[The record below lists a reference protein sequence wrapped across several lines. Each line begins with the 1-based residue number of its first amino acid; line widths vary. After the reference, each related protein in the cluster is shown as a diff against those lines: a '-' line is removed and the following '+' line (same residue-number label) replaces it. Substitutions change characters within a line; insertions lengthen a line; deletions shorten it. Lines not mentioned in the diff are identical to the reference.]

1 MNISEEAIQL
11 LAAYKHEIA
20 QWRMQ
25 KPQWAGD
32 WWLAHDSERED
43 SASIPGR
50 RTASY
55 VSERF
60 KTEDECKTWVQ
71 LRSLT
76 VALHSIR
83 ACAS

>member
-32 WWLAHDSERED
+32 WWLAHDSAREA
-43 SASIPGR
+43 SATITES
-50 RTASY
+50 RTVTY
-55 VSERF
+55 TSERF

-76 VALHSIR
+76 VALASIR